1 MTPAGNGFERYG
13 KLKSSQEYIVGE
25 IKSKLMGIFKKKATL
40 KSFKSYDKENQKPAI
55 RASICTGEKVAGF
68 INVYTKE
75 FLQRNKLFTFIL
87 IRNSSDLEL
96 FKQEYDIK
104 EDIDV
109 IY

>member
-40 KSFKSYDKENQKPAI
+40 KSFNSYDKENQKPAI

-68 INVYTKE
+68 INVHTKE
-75 FLQRNKLFTFIL
+75 FTDVML
-87 IRNSSDLEL
+87 IRNSRDLEL